1 MPTPHRPHSFHF
13 PVMGT
18 GYTIDTPLKVAHF
31 GISSVVSI
39 IDHRLVETMREYHS
53 RRLDLPFEA
62 ISNSDPDNRAK
73 KITAFLNFMHEE
85 VHRNFERLKASSF
98 SVGSEITKYFEML
111 PDTSDLKVAYDRML
125 LSAGEEKLKLQT
137 WLRNHITHGAIDV
150 NIMTKIDGTNYAED
164 RVAQETE
171 FNDAHAALRGFA
183 LSKLNA
189 SVVLSAGLNP
199 RLFGYMASFRDF
211 IADASGTF
219 KKRITLKVSDF
230 RSAFIQGK
238 YLAKKGLWVSEFR
251 VESGLNCGGHAFASD
266 GHLMGP
272 ILHEFRERR
281 DELRASLFEV
291 YSTAMLQLGWSLPI
305 TPPEQRFSAQG
316 GVGSME
322 EHQLL
327 LEEYQLHSIG
337 WGSPFLMVPEAV
349 NIDAQTVK
357 TLCEATEDQ
366 YYLSDVSPLGV
377 RFNTLRDTT
386 AHEEIE
392 ARIASGKPGSPCYK
406 KHLVSN
412 TEFSKSL
419 VCIASR
425 QYQSR
430 KIKEIN
436 ASIPAGDERDQAIGK
451 VTEKMCLCVGLGNAA
466 LIRSEVALHKGV
478 HGVAICPGPNLAY
491 FSKEASLREMIDHIY
506 GRTQLIDQ
514 AARPHMF
521 VKEFSMYVDYYEE
534 KVAACKEYCTE
545 KQKAYL
551 EAFKSNLNACVEYY
565 DGLTAELPKWLNN
578 AEEKLMGEILPLQVR
593 LNTSSIE

>member
-1 MPTPHRPHSFHF
+1 MSCGLPCSK
-13 PVMGT
+13 
-18 GYTIDTPLKVAHF
+18 YTARRCF
-31 GISSVVSI
+31 
-39 IDHRLVETMREYHS
+39 S
-53 RRLDLPFEA
+53 RGGLLP
-62 ISNSDPDNRAK
+62 S
-73 KITAFLNFMHEE
+73 
-85 VHRNFERLKASSF
+85 
-98 SVGSEITKYFEML
+98 
-111 PDTSDLKVAYDRML
+111 
-125 LSAGEEKLKLQT
+125 
-137 WLRNHITHGAIDV
+137 
-150 NIMTKIDGTNYAED
+150 
-164 RVAQETE
+164 
-171 FNDAHAALRGFA
+171 
-183 LSKLNA
+183 
-189 SVVLSAGLNP
+189 
-199 RLFGYMASFRDF
+199 
-211 IADASGTF
+211 
-219 KKRITLKVSDF
+219 
-230 RSAFIQGK
+230 
-238 YLAKKGLWVSEFR
+238 
-251 VESGLNCGGHAFASD
+251 
-266 GHLMGP
+266 
-272 ILHEFRERR
+272 
-281 DELRASLFEV
+281 
-291 YSTAMLQLGWSLPI
+291 

-316 GVGSME
+316 GVGSKE

-349 NIDAQTVK
+349 NIDAETVK

-366 YYLSDVSPLGV
+366 YYLSDASPLGV

-430 KIKEIN
+430 KIKELN
-436 ASIPAGDERDQAIGK
+436 ATMPAGRRARPGDRQGHRKDVSMRRLGK
-451 VTEKMCLCVGLGNAA
+451 RCIDTLGSGSCTKVCMGSRFAQ
-466 LIRSEVALHKGV
+466 V
-478 HGVAICPGPNLAY
+478 PNLAY
-491 FSKEASLREMIDHIY
+491 FSKEASLREMIGHIC

-565 DGLTAELPKWLNN
+565 DGLTAELPKWLDN
-578 AEEKLMGEILPLQVR
+578 AEEKLMGELLPLQVR
-593 LNTSSIE
+593 LNT

>member
-1 MPTPHRPHSFHF
+1 MPTPHRPHSFHI

-18 GYTIDTPLKVAHF
+18 GYKIDTPLKVAHF

-137 WLRNHITHGAIDV
+137 WLRNHITPGAIDV

-230 RSAFIQGK
+230 
-238 YLAKKGLWVSEFR
+238 
-251 VESGLNCGGHAFASD
+251 
-266 GHLMGP
+266 
-272 ILHEFRERR
+272 
-281 DELRASLFEV
+281 
-291 YSTAMLQLGWSLPI
+291 
-305 TPPEQRFSAQG
+305 
-316 GVGSME
+316 
-322 EHQLL
+322 
-327 LEEYQLHSIG
+327 
-337 WGSPFLMVPEAV
+337 
-349 NIDAQTVK
+349 
-357 TLCEATEDQ
+357 
-366 YYLSDVSPLGV
+366 
-377 RFNTLRDTT
+377 
-386 AHEEIE
+386 
-392 ARIASGKPGSPCYK
+392 
-406 KHLVSN
+406 
-412 TEFSKSL
+412 
-419 VCIASR
+419 
-425 QYQSR
+425 
-430 KIKEIN
+430 
-436 ASIPAGDERDQAIGK
+436 
-451 VTEKMCLCVGLGNAA
+451 
-466 LIRSEVALHKGV
+466 
-478 HGVAICPGPNLAY
+478 
-491 FSKEASLREMIDHIY
+491 
-506 GRTQLIDQ
+506 
-514 AARPHMF
+514 
-521 VKEFSMYVDYYEE
+521 
-534 KVAACKEYCTE
+534 
-545 KQKAYL
+545 
-551 EAFKSNLNACVEYY
+551 
-565 DGLTAELPKWLNN
+565 
-578 AEEKLMGEILPLQVR
+578 
-593 LNTSSIE
+593 